1 MPFWYSERRA
11 LNLISKSP
19 AYYKAFKPFRID
31 WDKFC
36 LNWVPDLTKDGLQ
49 IGVNWTGKRAIG
61 YDMEPEEVKLKT
73 VAALKSACR
82 PSEEA

>member
-1 MPFWYSERRA
+1 MPFWSSERRA
-11 LNLISKSP
+11 RNLISKSP
-19 AYYKAFKPFRID
+19 AYKAFKPFRIE
-31 WDKFC
+31 WDEFC

-82 PSEEA
+82 PT